1 MAKATKESL
10 AESRRKAK
18 IENHLER
25 KETIQEDDIIAYVEA
40 MSMEGH
46 KKKLAEDVTLKVL
59 VGKVFEEIILESLKT
74 LFTKKVQRKAAEEA
88 TMFDVDG
95 EPVSEEVILESRHNL
110 KQKLNKLRW
119 KSLREFSRLLN
130 IELRGSL

>member
-119 KSLREFSRLLN
+119 KSLRGFNLL
-130 IELRGSL
+130 LSM

>member
-95 EPVSEEVILESRHNL
+95 ELMPDEVTA
-110 KQKLNKLRW
+110 QTNKE
-119 KSLREFSRLLN
+119 KA
-130 IELRGSL
+130 